1 MKLTPEQ
8 RALAIN
14 KLVTNCSCGDADKKA
29 LEGLSDTTLV
39 KMVANGFAA
48 AEEEDEVE
56 EEEEMVDEDAEE
68 EEAHSPKKLI
78 PTGNSAGP
86 QTMKQ
91 FMATAP
97 KEVQQIVANALKREA
112 SDKAAAIKVIVANKR
127 NKFTAEYLKTKDLEE
142 LQALAEMFSE
152 PVANGGVQ
160 RFIGA
165 NGAPIGNAGQPD
177 EGADEVL
184 ETPTINF
191 AEEAKQ
197 RRA

>member
-39 KMVANGFAA
+39 KMIANGFAA
-48 AEEEDEVE
+48 EEEEGDE
-56 EEEEMVDEDAEE
+56 EEEEMVEEDAEE
-68 EEAHSPKKLI
+68 EEVHSPKKLI
-78 PTGNSAGP
+78 PTGNAKP
-86 QTMKQ
+86 QTLKQ
-91 FMATAP
+91 YLDAAP
-97 KEVQQIVANALKREA
+97 AEVRSIVTNALKREA
-112 SDKAAAIKVIVANKR
+112 ADKAAAIKVIVANKR

-152 PVANGGVQ
+152 PVANHGVQ

-165 NGAPIGNAGQPD
+165 NGAPINNAGQPD

-197 RRA
+197 RHA

>member
-48 AEEEDEVE
+48 EEEEVE
-56 EEEEMVDEDAEE
+56 EGEEVVDEDAEE

-112 SDKAAAIKVIVANKR
+112 SDKAAAIKVIVANNR

-152 PVANGGVQ
+152 PVANGVQ

-165 NGAPIGNAGQPD
+165 NGAPINNAGQPD